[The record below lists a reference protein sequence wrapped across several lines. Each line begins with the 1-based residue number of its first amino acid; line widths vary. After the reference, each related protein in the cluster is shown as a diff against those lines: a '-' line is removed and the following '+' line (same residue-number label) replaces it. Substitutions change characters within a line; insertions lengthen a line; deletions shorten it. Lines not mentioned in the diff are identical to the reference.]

1 MEVKSV
7 SAADGK
13 RVYYK
18 GKLNTTTGLLNART
32 GPGTSDNIGFNLP
45 KGTIVDVM
53 FEYDN
58 DWVLVDEDGDQGYV
72 RASFLD
78 KIETVTNEPSPEE
91 KQTTLTRADG
101 ACITLIGEWEII

>member
-1 MEVKSV
+1 MPSV
-7 SAADGK
+7 DGR

-18 GKLNTTTGLLNART
+18 AKVNTTTGLLNT
-32 GPGTSDNIGFNLP
+32 DPDQSTSSNMVFNLP
-45 KGTIVDVM
+45 EGTIVDVM

-78 KIETVTNEPSPEE
+78 KVETVSNETNTDE

-101 ACITLIGEWEII
+101 VHITLDGEWKII